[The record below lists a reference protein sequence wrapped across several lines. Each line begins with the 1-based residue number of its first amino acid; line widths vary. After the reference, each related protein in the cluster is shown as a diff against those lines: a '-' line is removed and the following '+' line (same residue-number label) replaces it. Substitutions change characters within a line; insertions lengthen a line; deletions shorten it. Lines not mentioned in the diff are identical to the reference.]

1 MKTALADKFHTIC
14 GRFAPRGN
22 MQFLEFS
29 KNHLTAFV
37 NNFSGSL
44 LNRSPLDRCGFEL
57 WHHYFPAKNKNTGE
71 IVYFF
76 VDFILLNIPKD
87 DETSLFGSKQAGVVY
102 VGKMDGDLQFS
113 GEVFTGNDVS
123 YSKRTLSIRFGSN
136 VCLEDSLIGNII
148 QDGQHHLGRLGVGHW
163 GSISFELKIS
173 PIFTHQQTFPSFLPY
188 ALGGYQTYWNTP
200 DLISQYDGHVVMNE
214 EEFVVK
220 ANECGYGFRDKT
232 WGSRFSDSHIK
243 IYGGRMRSATQELS
257 PEKSTFVMLCH
268 APVLWDYALGKKYYL
283 VLVLN
288 GTVYEFSHTIYAK
301 QDKHSEE
308 IKDGIFIFS
317 FAEWNLKHKIEV
329 EIRVPVAKMHSLS
342 YPSPQNLLQKLLLAC
357 PISVYIKLFS
367 SKALINWDL
376 IDEITIEGAAL
387 EQR

>member
-1 MKTALADKFHTIC
+1 
-14 GRFAPRGN
+14 
-22 MQFLEFS
+22 MQFLELS
-29 KNHLTAFV
+29 KNHFSTLM
-37 NNFSGSL
+37 NNFSGSF

-57 WHHYFPAKNKNTGE
+57 WHHYFPAKNTNTGE

-76 VDFILLNIPKD
+76 IDFILLNMPKD
-87 DETSLFGSKQAGVVY
+87 DQTSLFGSRRAGVVY
-102 VGKMDGDLQFS
+102 VGKMDGNLQFS

-123 YSKRTLSIRFGSN
+123 SSKRTLSIRFGSN

-173 PIFTHQQTFPSFLPY
+173 SIFAHQQTFPSFLPY

-220 ANECGYGFRDKT
+220 ASECGYGFRDKT

-243 IYGGRMRSATQELS
+243 IYGGRMHSNRKKLS
-257 PEKSTFVMLCH
+257 PEKSTFVLLCH
-268 APVLWDYALGKKYYL
+268 TPVLWDYELGKKYYL

-288 GTVYEFSHTIYAK
+288 GTVYEFVHTIYAR
-301 QDKHSEE
+301 QAKHQENIQE
-308 IKDGIFIFS
+308 GTFILS
-317 FAEWNLKHKIEV
+317 FTEWNLKHKV
-329 EIRVPVAKMHSLS
+329 EIEIRTPVSKMHALS
-342 YPSPQNLLQKLLLAC
+342 YPSPQNLLEKFLLAC
-357 PISVYIKLFS
+357 PVNVEIKLFS
-367 SKALINWDL
+367 SRAMIHWDL

-387 EQR
+387 EQK